1 MDFLAAQLPEK
12 IGLLESNG
20 DYKGAIKEIDSELES
35 YLPSIMTRRLLWEKE
50 RILVKIEG
58 R

>member
-50 RILVKIEG
+50 EFSD
-58 R
+58 